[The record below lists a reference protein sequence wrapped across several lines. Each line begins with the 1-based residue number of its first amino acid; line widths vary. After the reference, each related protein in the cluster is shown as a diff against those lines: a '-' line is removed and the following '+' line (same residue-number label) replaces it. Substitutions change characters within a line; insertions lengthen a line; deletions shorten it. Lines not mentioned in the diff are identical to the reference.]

1 MAPQNIDRRTGVT
14 RWKGRLLGKPIA
26 SKLDAHHRLK
36 KRVALPVFAS
46 DAISSTAYATEE
58 ILIVFL
64 TMAAVGATA
73 FDNLIPIAIM
83 VVILLAIVVNSYR
96 QTIFAYPQGGG
107 SYIVAKDNLGKY
119 PSLVSGASM
128 LVDYILTVAVSVAG
142 GVAAIVSAFNGL
154 AHYRVW
160 LCVGFITLITLAN
173 LRGVRESG
181 ALFAPPTYLYIISL
195 AALIV
200 VGLYRV
206 YFQDLPPISHTG
218 LVEQELLNGQKALTL
233 FYFLKAFSSGAVALT
248 GVEAIADGVPAF
260 EKPEPRNAARTLVMM
275 AVILGTS
282 FFGLSVLAKHLE
294 PLKDHEGKIRDTVL
308 AQMAEQVYGGRNIFF
323 FVTQFATF
331 GILILAANTAYADF
345 PRLSSVIA
353 KDSFLPRQFAN
364 RGDRLVFS
372 NGIIVLGVAASGLVI
387 AFGGIVNA
395 LIPLYAVGVFTGFT
409 LSQSGMFVRLLRLKE
424 KGWHLKAFFTGLG
437 AVTTLAVALSV
448 VIVKFTDGAW
458 IPAVI
463 IPTMILVFSGINR
476 HYVRVKRFLS
486 VAEKNVPPF
495 RTHFVVVL
503 IGSINA
509 GVVQAIKYAQSLR
522 PDRLLALSI
531 VGSNEEG
538 EALIRDWNKR
548 FPGVDLEAPVD
559 DYRNLTDMVLLEIE
573 RLDGLQDDDIV
584 TVVIPEFV
592 TSLRSQWLHN
602 QSALAIK
609 ARLLFRPNTVVTS
622 IPIVI
627 PAGAEAEQA

>member
-1 MAPQNIDRRTGVT
+1 MAPTNVDRRTGWQRFKT
-14 RWKGRLLGKPIA
+14 LFIGKPIE
-26 SKLDAHHRLK
+26 SDQDAHHRLK

-64 TMAAVGATA
+64 TMAAIGAAA
-73 FDNLIPIAIM
+73 FDNLVPIAIM

-96 QTIFAYPQGGG
+96 QTIYAYPHGGG

-128 LVDYILTVAVSVAG
+128 LVDYILTVSVSVAG
-142 GVAAIVSAFNGL
+142 GVAAIISAFNGL
-154 AHYRVW
+154 APYRIW
-160 LCVGFITLITLAN
+160 LCVFFIALITYAN

-195 AALIV
+195 AALIL

-206 YFQDLPPISHTG
+206 YFQDLGPIAHTG
-218 LVEQELLNGQKALTL
+218 VVEQELLEGQKALTI

-260 EKPEPRNAARTLVMM
+260 EKPEPRNAARTLIMM
-275 AVILGTS
+275 ACILGTA

-294 PLKDHEGKIRDTVL
+294 PLKDDEGLIKDTVL
-308 AQMAEQVYGGRNIFF
+308 AQLAEQVYGGRNVFF
-323 FVTQFATF
+323 FITQFATF

-353 KDSFLPRQFAN
+353 KDSFLPRQFTN

-372 NGIIVLGVAASGLVI
+372 NGIIFLGIAASGLVI

-409 LSQSGMFVRLLRLKE
+409 LSQSGMFVRLVRLKE
-424 KGWHLKAFFTGLG
+424 KQWPIKAFFTGVG
-437 AVTTLAVALSV
+437 ALTTLAVALAV

-458 IPAVI
+458 IPAVV
-463 IPTMILVFSGINR
+463 IPTMIFIFTGINR
-476 HYVRVKRFLS
+476 HYVRVKQFLS
-486 VAEKNVPPF
+486 VAEKEVPPF

-503 IGSINA
+503 VGSVNA
-509 GVVQAIKYAQSLR
+509 GVVQAMKYAQSLS
-522 PDRLLALSI
+522 PDRLLGLSI
-531 VGSNEEG
+531 VGSDAEG
-538 EALIRDWNKR
+538 QALDKIWREN
-548 FPGVDLEAPVD
+548 FPNVELQAPID
-559 DYRNLTDMVLLEIE
+559 DFRNLTDKVLEEID
-573 RLDGLQDDDIV
+573 RLDGLQPDDLI

-592 TSLRSQWLHN
+592 TSIRSQWLHN

-622 IPIVI
+622 VPIVI
-627 PAGAEAEQA
+627 P

>member
-1 MAPQNIDRRTGVT
+1 MSPKTKDNRTGIA
-14 RWKGRLLGKPIA
+14 RLKELLIGKPIETH
-26 SKLDAHHRLK
+26 LDSQHRLK

-64 TMAAVGATA
+64 TMAAVGMAA
-73 FDNLIPIAIM
+73 FDNLVPIAIM
-83 VVILLAIVVNSYR
+83 VVVLLAIVVNSYR
-96 QTIFAYPQGGG
+96 QTINAYPLGGG

-128 LVDYILTVAVSVAG
+128 LVDYILTVAVSVSG

-154 AHYRVW
+154 APYRVW
-160 LCVGFITLITLAN
+160 LCVGFIVLITYAN
-173 LRGVRESG
+173 LRGIRESG
-181 ALFAPPTYLYIISL
+181 ALFAPPTYLYIVSL
-195 AALIV
+195 AALIL

-206 YFQDLPPISHTG
+206 YFQDLGPISHTG
-218 LVEQELLNGQKALTL
+218 EVERELLEGQKALTL

-248 GVEAIADGVPAF
+248 GIEAVADGVPAF
-260 EKPEPRNAARTLVMM
+260 EKPEPKNANRTLMMM

-282 FFGLSVLAKHLE
+282 FFGLSLLAKHLE
-294 PLKDHEGKIRDTVL
+294 PLKDEKGGIKDTVL
-308 AQMAEQVYGGRNIFF
+308 AQLAEQVYGGRNVFF

-372 NGIIVLGVAASGLVI
+372 NGVIFLGIAASGLVI

-409 LSQSGMFVRLLRLKE
+409 ISQSGMFVRLVRIKE
-424 KGWHLKAFFTGLG
+424 KQWPIKAFFTGVG
-437 AVTTLAVALSV
+437 ALTTFAVAMAV

-463 IPTMILVFSGINR
+463 IPSMIFIFTGINR
-476 HYVRVKRFLS
+476 HYVRVKSFLA
-486 VAEKNVPPF
+486 VADKVVPPF

-503 IGSINA
+503 VGSVNA
-509 GVVQAIKYAQSLR
+509 GVVQAVKYAQSLR
-522 PDRLLALSI
+522 PDRLLALSV
-531 VGSNEEG
+531 VGSDAEG
-538 EALIRDWNKR
+538 VELDRIWRQNFTDVELIT
-548 FPGVDLEAPVD
+548 PID
-559 DYRNLTDMVLLEIE
+559 DFRNLTDKVLEEVE
-573 RLDGLQDDDIV
+573 RLDGLQPDDLI

-592 TSLRSQWLHN
+592 TSIRSQWLHN

-622 IPIVI
+622 VPIVI
-627 PAGAEAEQA
+627 P

>member
-1 MAPQNIDRRTGVT
+1 MAPTNVDRRTGWQRFKST
-14 RWKGRLLGKPIA
+14 LIGKPIETTQ
-26 SKLDAHHRLK
+26 DAHHRLK

-64 TMAAVGATA
+64 TMAAIGATA
-73 FDNLIPIAIM
+73 FDNLVPIAIM

-96 QTIFAYPQGGG
+96 QTIYAYPHGGG

-128 LVDYILTVAVSVAG
+128 LVDYILTVSVSVAG

-154 AHYRVW
+154 APYRVW
-160 LCVGFITLITLAN
+160 LCVFFIALITYAN

-181 ALFAPPTYLYIISL
+181 ALFAPPTYLYIVSL
-195 AALIV
+195 AALIL

-206 YFQDLPPISHTG
+206 YFQDLGPISHTG
-218 LVEQELLNGQKALTL
+218 PVEQELLEGQKALTL

-248 GVEAIADGVPAF
+248 GIEAVADGVPAF
-260 EKPEPRNAARTLVMM
+260 EKPEPRNAARTLIMM

-282 FFGLSVLAKHLE
+282 FFGLSVLAQHLE
-294 PLKDHEGKIRDTVL
+294 PLKDHEGKIKDTVL

-323 FVTQFATF
+323 FITQFATF

-372 NGIIVLGVAASGLVI
+372 NGIIFLGVAASGLVV

-409 LSQSGMFVRLLRLKE
+409 LSQTGMLVRLLRLKE
-424 KGWHLKAFFTGLG
+424 EKWPLKAFFTGVG
-437 AVTTLAVALSV
+437 ALTTLAVALAV

-458 IPAVI
+458 IPAVV
-463 IPTMILVFSGINR
+463 IPSMIFIFTGINR

-486 VAEKNVPPF
+486 VAEKEVPPF

-503 IGSINA
+503 VGSVNA
-509 GVVQAIKYAQSLR
+509 GVVQAMKYAQSLS
-522 PDRLLALSI
+522 PDRLLGLSI
-531 VGSNEEG
+531 VGSDAEG
-538 EALIRDWNKR
+538 QALDKIWREN
-548 FPGVDLEAPVD
+548 FPNVELQAPVD
-559 DYRNLTDMVLLEIE
+559 DFRNLTDKVLEEID
-573 RLDGLQDDDIV
+573 RLDGLQPDDLI

-592 TSLRSQWLHN
+592 TSIRSQWLHN

-622 IPIVI
+622 VPIVI
-627 PAGAEAEQA
+627 P